1 MSGKNKLLPAVR
13 RAAEVLAH
21 ADGDREYYEMYV
33 TAWFVNAA
41 IPGYSAEEGFVCS
54 CSSGSGAEE
63 QEERAAVQL
72 LLNRAAQQADGTEI
86 DPDMP
91 VMVLSFQ
98 WYGNNEPVD
107 GTVFIRLTPGE
118 ARTLYKQLNQ
128 AD

>member
-1 MSGKNKLLPAVR
+1 M
-13 RAAEVLAH
+13 LAH

-33 TAWFVNAA
+33 TARFVNAA

-107 GTVFIRLTPGE
+107 GTVFIRLNPGE

>member
-1 MSGKNKLLPAVR
+1 M
-13 RAAEVLAH
+13 
-21 ADGDREYYEMYV
+21 
-33 TAWFVNAA
+33 
-41 IPGYSAEEGFVCS
+41 
-54 CSSGSGAEE
+54 
-63 QEERAAVQL
+63 QL

-107 GTVFIRLTPGE
+107 GTVFIRLNPGE